1 MMMMNASHAAHKI
14 KKMSKEHSI
23 VMLPSEGPSMIL
35 FDTVGNELVYNP
47 PVPQE
52 KTVNVKPQHL
62 YILSDEEIK
71 EGDWYYNELDKAV
84 RKNNTINH
92 SYHKKII
99 ATTDV
104 LALNK
109 GYSTTGGIV
118 PQIPKHIIEA
128 YVKKPFDKVVV
139 EYPDYILKTRVMR
152 CPYYWDKQGK
162 CMRRGKCLCAVVEPK
177 LSQDGT
183 LAVSLVESGYYAI
196 YDEVTNKTLHIQAPS
211 LKDAEI
217 IAAAIDFDNFVD
229 GQSILTNPS
238 VSLVEEKIEVD
249 KLKLIE
255 GLGRLRLTSDE
266 ELRAK
271 YPLKPQVGMG
281 IDWDKWIKENL

>member
-1 MMMMNASHAAHKI
+1 MKTIKAKVHRLPTESSKI
-14 KKMSKEHSI
+14 LMLTNGNILTYYKE
-23 VMLPSEGPSMIL
+23 
-35 FDTVGNELVYNP
+35 
-47 PVPQE
+47 QE
-52 KTVNVKPQHL
+52 SDGAVTPIHL
-62 YILSDEEIK
+62 YITTDEKIK
-71 EGDWYYNELDKAV
+71 EGDWYLWGGAEQKNIYQCKVSEAGDLDKL
-84 RKNNTINH
+84 NTECK
-92 SYHKKII
+92 SLAKKII
-99 ATTDV
+99 ATTDPK
-104 LALNK
+104 LHTNE
-109 GYSTTGGIV
+109 IV
-118 PQIPKHIIEA
+118 EEDMHMYKKSLPQIPQSFIKEYCKAGGIDE
-128 YVKKPFDKVVV
+128 VLV
-139 EYPDYILKTRVMR
+139 EYERGICKTCGRSYSCHNYRHPFVSTT
-152 CPYYWDKQGK
+152 
-162 CMRRGKCLCAVVEPK
+162 APK
-177 LSQDGT
+177 LNQDGT